1 MDFLTNA
8 FRSLNSLNEEVFD
21 LSVNG
26 ENDEL
31 KDFLDNDEEV
41 DTLTIID
48 DEAENEEELED
59 SYMGKVILDCNV
71 CHSLIYKNP
80 EDVVIDGD
88 VVNIEE
94 ECPYCYSQDGFK
106 VIGQVKPFEQVEDEL
121 EDEEKDSD
129 ELEDETDESDDEI
142 DEPEND
148 SDDEM
153 EESLKKD
160 SSKPLN
166 ELFGLGKKKKQ
177 QSSGPQPM
185 SQQQLL
191 SHLRDKFSMMDKD
204 DLKDDR
210 LMTAIKIGN
219 GGIDWKEDLKKAMQS
234 GNVTK
239 IDNWAYKGL
248 DFMSGSRRW
257 DAAAKKDDERA
268 AKKEEE
274 RQKSY
279 NSKTWR
285 GGHDPKAP
293 SSGHYNRDG
302 SWKYESLEE
311 GENCDDC
318 DEGELD
324 EFLDVNAQGQT
335 IGLGF
340 GGGTGISN
348 GQAPGGLN
356 VPGMGEDLEEDK
368 DCDDEELDECGDSLE
383 ESADGS
389 VKDFLDKMNKCSSKE
404 EVEKIVA
411 AAKGNPNADKA
422 YKQWKSKLE
431 EGLNK
436 VDIETDD
443 QHLAMESDESGR
455 VTVTSEPK
463 DESPEDFSLE
473 DDVMLDAPEG
483 DGEQPSETIGDVSLG
498 TELDIENSQDGS
510 EEGQPSE
517 EEPQEEGSE
526 EESEE
531 GSEEEGSEG
540 EAPED
545 EEIDIDEFDEESFDD
560 LGESF
565 LKKVY
570 GNVESFKTSK
580 VSEHNDRFI
589 IEGIIS
595 FNSGS
600 KKNTKFVFK
609 TDGISK
615 NNKVMFEGFNKE
627 IARAN
632 KSFKMT
638 CDLSQDKI
646 VCEKLN
652 YRYKSN
658 KSLVEGFVRRNK

>member
-31 KDFLDNDEEV
+31 KDFLDNDEQV

-94 ECPYCYSQDGFK
+94 ECPYCYSQDGYK

-121 EDEEKDSD
+121 EDEEKDDD
-129 ELEDETDESDDEI
+129 ELEADDELEGEA
-142 DEPEND
+142 DEAEED
-148 SDDEM
+148 LDDDM
-153 EESLKKD
+153 EESLKKGP
-160 SSKPLN
+160 SKPLN

-177 QSSGPQPM
+177 QSSGSQPM
-185 SQQQLL
+185 SQQQLF

-204 DLKDDR
+204 DLRDDR

-219 GGIDWKEDLKKAMQS
+219 GGIDWKEDLKNAMQS

-268 AKKEEE
+268 AKKEQE

-293 SSGHYNRDG
+293 SSGKYNRDG
-302 SWKYESLEE
+302 SWQYESLEE

-324 EFLDVNAQGQT
+324 EFLDFGCVNAQDQT

-348 GQAPGGLN
+348 GQASGGLD
-356 VPGMGEDLEEDK
+356 VPGVDEDLEEGK
-368 DCDDEELDECGDSLE
+368 DCDDEKLDECGDSPLKE
-383 ESADGS
+383 
-389 VKDFLDKMNKCSSKE
+389 DF
-404 EVEKIVA
+404 
-411 AAKGNPNADKA
+411 
-422 YKQWKSKLE
+422 
-431 EGLNK
+431 NK

-463 DESPEDFSLE
+463 NESPEDFSLE
-473 DDVMLDAPEG
+473 DDVMLDDSEG

-498 TELDIENSQDGS
+498 TELDIENSQEGS
-510 EEGQPSE
+510 EEEQPSE
-517 EEPQEEGSE
+517 EEPEEEPSE
-526 EESEE
+526 EKSEE
-531 GSEEEGSEG
+531 GSEKEGS
-540 EAPED
+540 ED
-545 EEIDIDEFDEESFDD
+545 EEIDIEEFDEESFDD

-570 GNVESFKTSK
+570 GNVESFKTNK

-600 KKNTKFVFK
+600 RKNTKFVFK

-638 CDLSQDKI
+638 CDLSQNKI